1 MQVSVRNI
9 QRKHSVDTSHIEKV
23 LQGVMQEMGVE
34 EGELSVALVSPLKI
48 KELNS
53 RFRGV
58 DSPTDVLSF
67 LLDEKPLSGEIIISP
82 EIAFRQAKKMG
93 HSFER
98 EMTLLLIHG
107 ALHLLGYDHEEEAE
121 RSEMEKLQNELLNK
135 FMREKSE

>member
-1 MQVSVRNI
+1 
-9 QRKHSVDTSHIEKV
+9 
-23 LQGVMQEMGVE
+23 MQEMGVE

-48 KELNS
+48 KELNN

-58 DSPTDVLSF
+58 NSPTDVLSF

-82 EIAFRQAKKMG
+82 EIAFRQAKEMG

-121 RSEMEKLQNELLNK
+121 RSEMEKLQDELLNK
-135 FMREKSE
+135 FVRERSE

>member
-9 QRKHSVDTSHIEKV
+9 QRKHKVDVKYIEKI
-23 LQGVMQEMGVE
+23 LKDIMGEMGVT

-48 KELNS
+48 KELNR

-58 DSPTDVLSF
+58 NSPTDVLSF

-82 EIAFRQAKKMG
+82 EIAFHQAREVG
-93 HSFER
+93 HSYWR

-107 ALHLLGYDHEEEAE
+107 ALHLLGYDHEKEKERVEMEGLQEKLLNELTGE
-121 RSEMEKLQNELLNK
+121 RSQ
-135 FMREKSE
+135 